1 MGAVIGLVISL
12 SVVITLV
19 VATAIILSRRR
30 QRRQTSGWRTCS
42 DATAVT
48 ACSSTS
54 ERQMA
59 TQVPATE
66 ATLGKQST
74 GPLIDDQ
81 RFNSILV
88 WNGGLLV
95 DSAHFVR
102 WVAGS
107 NPALAAT

>member
-30 QRRQTSGWRTCS
+30 QRRQNSGWRTCS
-42 DATAVT
+42 DATAVI

-74 GPLIDDQ
+74 GPLMDDQ
-81 RFNSILV
+81 RTIDSIQYSCGMV
-88 WNGGLLV
+88 
-95 DSAHFVR
+95 AH
-102 WVAGS
+102 W
-107 NPALAAT
+107 